1 MDYTSNIEVEVY
13 AVQLPTYMYDL
24 IARNT
29 DKFIT
34 SCSKELRFYI
44 L

>member
-1 MDYTSNIEVEVY
+1 MDYTLNIEVDVY
-13 AVQLPTYMYDL
+13 AVQLPTYDL
-24 IARNT
+24 IAQNT